1 MDLLAANYYHPNG
14 HTMPFLIGLEY
25 ATYRWMRLAN
35 DYSFD
40 DDPTQCAICKTDFTT
55 SWVKI
60 DEKTLCEKCAKI
72 NIKNKVIHK
81 NCFLNIIKYTKM
93 NYLQFLTFQA
103 HNIQKRKMRES
114 LMKTFLDAHQKVSAE
129 YEAKQAK
136 RRRIE
141 ELHRKIQEK
150 ENNPPL

>member
-1 MDLLAANYYHPNG
+1 MILDFFKCENKLL
-14 HTMPFLIGLEY
+14 
-25 ATYRWMRLAN
+25 
-35 DYSFD
+35 
-40 DDPTQCAICKTDFTT
+40 
-55 SWVKI
+55 KI
-60 DEKTLCEKCAKI
+60 
-72 NIKNKVIHK
+72 
-81 NCFLNIIKYTKM
+81 
-93 NYLQFLTFQA
+93 LTFQA

-114 LMKTFLDAHQKVSAE
+114 LMKTFLEAHQKVSAE

>member
-1 MDLLAANYYHPNG
+1 MILDFFKCENELLKI
-14 HTMPFLIGLEY
+14 LI
-25 ATYRWMRLAN
+25 
-35 DYSFD
+35 
-40 DDPTQCAICKTDFTT
+40 
-55 SWVKI
+55 
-60 DEKTLCEKCAKI
+60 
-72 NIKNKVIHK
+72 
-81 NCFLNIIKYTKM
+81 
-93 NYLQFLTFQA
+93 FQA

-114 LMKTFLDAHQKVSAE
+114 LMKTFLEAHQKVSAE

>member
-35 DYSFD
+35 DDVFD

-72 NIKNKVIHK
+72 NLKNKVIHTIF
-81 NCFLNIIKYTKM
+81 FLN
-93 NYLQFLTFQA
+93 
-103 HNIQKRKMRES
+103 HS
-114 LMKTFLDAHQKVSAE
+114 
-129 YEAKQAK
+129 
-136 RRRIE
+136 
-141 ELHRKIQEK
+141 
-150 ENNPPL
+150 